1 MKTKRQ
7 GKIPIFE
14 LSDDEDLNGLFIN
27 CENGSN
33 ESENESVLDLL
44 WNVICIVGIGEHN
57 DGGCDEQQLRCKYG
71 SAGDNESRKRSRD
84 SLDDLHRHLDVALVR
99 HLLHRV
105 KLRHQGVPVGASPK
119 EPPPPKR
126 KKKKKTL
133 GSEAPLQGGEG
144 EREGGNKEEEG
155 SQSLEKRELR
165 GDAEGRDGEVELV
178 EEAEG
183 LVNGV
188 DDLGQVLLRLLG
200 RVGGGADG
208 RGGGRVGGGA
218 GGGGGPG
225 GGEAAVTGGGGRILR
240 GGIHRVESRR
250 DREGNY
256 RESPALL

>member
-1 MKTKRQ
+1 MKQKKTKNYLKSISLSF
-7 GKIPIFE
+7 GYLVLGNTAIDHIP
-14 LSDDEDLNGLFIN
+14 
-27 CENGSN
+27 
-33 ESENESVLDLL
+33 SE
-44 WNVICIVGIGEHN
+44 
-57 DGGCDEQQLRCKYG
+57 
-71 SAGDNESRKRSRD
+71 
-84 SLDDLHRHLDVALVR
+84 LVR
-99 HLLHRV
+99 ILPIVNQTAQKDIIFNKSIPNSQERDQETHLTTSIGTWMLH
-105 KLRHQGVPVGASPK
+105 LSAIFCIASSSATKAFLWERAQKNHPRQK
-119 EPPPPKR
+119 G
-126 KKKKKTL
+126 KKKKTL